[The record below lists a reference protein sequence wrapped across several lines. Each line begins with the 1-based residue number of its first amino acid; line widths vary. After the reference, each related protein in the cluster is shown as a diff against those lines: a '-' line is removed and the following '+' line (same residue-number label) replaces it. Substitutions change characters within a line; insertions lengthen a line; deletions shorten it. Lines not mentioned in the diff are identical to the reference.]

1 MGVAG
6 TLTCQ
11 DRNVLTAAVCSL
23 SAAATVTP
31 VAASARRSSPAW
43 LPSASSP
50 PAKQALRSGP
60 SWSSSRT
67 VRPSLQHRSRTS
79 ARLAVML

>member
-1 MGVAG
+1 
-6 TLTCQ
+6 
-11 DRNVLTAAVCSL
+11 VLIAAVCSL

-60 SWSSSRT
+60 RWSSSRT
-67 VRPSLQHRSRTS
+67 VRPSLQCTMRSPVSS
-79 ARLAVML
+79 AA